1 MIKNPAFVSAVL
13 SVPILVLLGEVSAF
27 AANEHSRK
35 VSGEVTAVSVTDQTV
50 VIKRSVTK
58 GATELKLLVDSRSEV
73 LIGKEKKSLSDVHVG
88 DKVRGKYL
96 NKDGK
101 HVARTLYVSSTSGS
115 EKKSGAVGSTEAQQ
129 PPIASPPLPQLPST
143 QSVPPGK

>member
-96 NKDGK
+96 NKDGQ
-101 HVARTLYVSSTSGS
+101 HVARTLYVSSTPGS
-115 EKKSGAVGSTEAQQ
+115 EKKAGAVGATEAQQ
-129 PPIASPPLPQLPST
+129 PPIASPPLPQSPSK